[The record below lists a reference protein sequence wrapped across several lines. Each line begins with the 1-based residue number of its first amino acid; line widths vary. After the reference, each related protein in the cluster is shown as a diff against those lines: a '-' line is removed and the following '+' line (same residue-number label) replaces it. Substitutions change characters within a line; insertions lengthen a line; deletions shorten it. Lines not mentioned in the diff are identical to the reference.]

1 MDKVIVVGN
10 DIYDSFIREGGYYV
24 DKTELIYELAANTR
38 NTATLFTRPR
48 RFGKTLT
55 MSMLESFFD
64 IGRDSVDVF
73 HGRKI
78 VENHPEFCKEWMNQ
92 YPVLFLSWK
101 DVEGLDFETA
111 YKKLKAVLADLC
123 KKHAYLLEKTE
134 VNAAD
139 AEIFRNLMFK
149 TGDIE
154 ETQNALKTIM
164 RMMTDVYGKPVILLI
179 DEYDVPLAKA
189 QESKDQD
196 YYRRMLDVIRGIL
209 STSLKTNEYLKFA
222 VLTGCLRKS
231 RESIFTGVNNFVC
244 YSVTGRK
251 FSQYFGFTQDEV
263 AQMLDAFGL
272 TGKMD
277 VIRQWYDGYIF
288 GDTELFCPWDVVS
301 YLSAVIYDAEEEPQN
316 FWANTS
322 SNAILDDFVNH
333 GKYDVTEKFE
343 TLLNGGTITEEVN
356 EELTYDRLSDS
367 EKNLW
372 SVLLMTGYVSKA
384 DKSVSRGK
392 VRLRIPNA
400 EIADLFHAVVL
411 ERFERTLDTGSVDAF
426 LAAMW
431 NQDEETASRTLTA
444 ILWDSISY
452 FDYGEAY
459 YHGMLNGIF
468 TSRGFAMDSNDEA
481 GLGRLDL
488 RVRDRRNRRVLL
500 MECKRSARA
509 DDMDRDCD
517 EAISQ
522 IRKKGYDLSMPEG
535 YEKQIVCGVALYA
548 KMAKIR
554 FAK

>member
-1 MDKVIVVGN
+1 
-10 DIYDSFIREGGYYV
+10 
-24 DKTELIYELAANTR
+24 
-38 NTATLFTRPR
+38 
-48 RFGKTLT
+48 
-55 MSMLESFFD
+55 
-64 IGRDSVDVF
+64 
-73 HGRKI
+73 
-78 VENHPEFCKEWMNQ
+78 
-92 YPVLFLSWK
+92 
-101 DVEGLDFETA
+101 
-111 YKKLKAVLADLC
+111 
-123 KKHAYLLEKTE
+123 
-134 VNAAD
+134 
-139 AEIFRNLMFK
+139 
-149 TGDIE
+149 
-154 ETQNALKTIM
+154 
-164 RMMTDVYGKPVILLI
+164 
-179 DEYDVPLAKA
+179 
-189 QESKDQD
+189 
-196 YYRRMLDVIRGIL
+196 
-209 STSLKTNEYLKFA
+209 
-222 VLTGCLRKS
+222 
-231 RESIFTGVNNFVC
+231 
-244 YSVTGRK
+244 
-251 FSQYFGFTQDEV
+251 
-263 AQMLDAFGL
+263 
-272 TGKMD
+272 
-277 VIRQWYDGYIF
+277 
-288 GDTELFCPWDVVS
+288 VVS
-301 YLSAVIYDAEEEPQN
+301 YLSAVIHDAEEEPQN

-333 GKYDVTEKFE
+333 SRFDVTEKFE

-372 SVLLMTGYVSKA
+372 SVLLMAGYVSKA

-392 VRLRIPNA
+392 IRLRIPNA
-400 EIADLFHAVVL
+400 EIADLFRAVVL
-411 ERFERTLDTGSVDAF
+411 ERFKRTLDAGSVDAF

-431 NQDEETASRTLTA
+431 NQDEETASRTLSA

-522 IRKKGYDLSMPEG
+522 IWKKGYDLSMPEG